1 MKRFVFKLL
10 HAIGATRFSAWRNR
24 KEIRILC
31 YHGVTRRA
39 ERISRGPHG
48 LHVRYDRFVTHLD
61 HLQRR
66 YHVISLSEYLAARR
80 EARRLPHY
88 SVILTFDDGHRNFL
102 TVTAQCLAERGMPAS
117 VFLITD
123 RIRESGDPNLNGRW
137 TPSDDEECLSWTEAQ
152 GLKRRQH
159 VEFGSHTCSHLELP
173 DLSPQAT
180 AREIRE
186 SYAAIVTHVNDK
198 GVALAYPRGQYTDSV
213 VEQSRS
219 VGYACAL
226 TTDVGTNDMTSD
238 PFTLKR
244 ILIGD
249 DDDEA
254 AFAARVAGL
263 AHWVKRIIR

>member
-1 MKRFVFKLL
+1 MKRFAFKLL
-10 HAIGATRFSAWRNR
+10 HVIGATRFSAWRNR

-39 ERISRGPHG
+39 ERIAHGQRG
-48 LHVRYDRFVTHLD
+48 LHVRYHRFVKHLD
-61 HLQRR
+61 HLQQR
-66 YHVISLSEYLAARR
+66 YNVIALGEYLAARR
-80 EARRLPHY
+80 EGRRLPNY

-102 TVTAQCLAERGMPAS
+102 TVTAQSLAERRMPAS

-123 RIRESGDPNLNGRW
+123 RIREEGDLNLNGRW
-137 TPSDDEECLSWTEAQ
+137 TPSDDEECLSWKEAQ
-152 GLKRRQH
+152 GLKRQQS

-173 DLSPQAT
+173 DLSPRAT

-186 SYAAIVTHVNDK
+186 SYATIITHLSDK
-198 GVALAYPRGQYTDSV
+198 EVALAYPRGKYSDLV
-213 VEQSRS
+213 VDHARS

-238 PFTLKR
+238 LFKLKR

-249 DDDEA
+249 DDDEP

-263 AHWVKRIIR
+263 AHWVKRITS